1 METAKKNEFKLL
13 NTTASKIYFVCVDVL
28 ENKIFFNIAY
38 KLNYIIKY
46 INILLLQNLQTNG
59 DNRRFVLLK

>member
-13 NTTASKIYFVCVDVL
+13 NTTASKIYLFVFDVL